1 MFRRSSN
8 ARDRSESTSPS
19 KSPPSSP
26 TGRINPF
33 YQHPSGSRFTEEAVS
48 AVLSSETG
56 SDATSL
62 SVSST
67 HSIPARWGLRMQPS
81 RFQKLRRAPRPF
93 SSPLPPV
100 NVDESI
106 GDTSSE
112 ITSSAWTVSLCT
124 CRLCARMALIQIHYV
139 CIVDRRYPYQ
149 YRHLH
154 QPRYRYIRYRS
165 VLYHTLRNRSRSTT
179 GCKCGRT
186 RVLRSSSSTPLT
198 PREVSSAANSC
209 IRPSLPTVMRCET
222 SYPDKMG
229 S

>member
-1 MFRRSSN
+1 MFRRLSN

-26 TGRINPF
+26 TDRIHSF

-62 SVSST
+62 GVSST
-67 HSIPARWGLRMQPS
+67 HSIPPWRGSRMQPS
-81 RFQKLRRAPRPF
+81 KLQKLRLAPRPF
-93 SSPLPPV
+93 SRPPPPV
-100 NVDESI
+100 HVDEFI

-112 ITSSAWTVSLCT
+112 ITSSAWTVSLCAY
-124 CRLCARMALIQIHYV
+124 RLCARMVLMQIHY

-149 YRHLH
+149 YRHFH
-154 QPRYRYIRYRS
+154 QLRCRYIRYRS
-165 VLYHTLRNRSRSTT
+165 ALYHTLRNRSQSTT

-186 RVLRSSSSTPLT
+186 RVLRSSSSAPLT